1 MQSSSQYL
9 VSISKE
15 RKIMIGLKEQNNAS
29 PIASQKPLSPVRRRR
44 QLYPFFFSMGP
55 VALCIS
61 SVLLIGLMAVFYLSQ
76 VNQAVAANQQLQD
89 ITAQQSTLNRQN
101 QDLVA
106 TIATEQSPAFIAENA
121 HTLGL
126 VLADP
131 KTVQILI
138 VKHLLPFIDDI
149 QNFHT

>member
-1 MQSSSQYL
+1 
-9 VSISKE
+9 
-15 RKIMIGLKEQNNAS
+15 MIGLKEQNNAS
-29 PIASQKPLSPVRRRR
+29 QIASQKSAPPVRRRR

-55 VALCIS
+55 VALCIT

-89 ITAQQSTLNRQN
+89 ITTQQATLNRQD
-101 QDLVA
+101 QDLVE
-106 TIATEQSPAFIAENA
+106 TIATEQSPAFIADNA
-121 HTLGL
+121 RKLGL

-138 VKHLLPFIDDI
+138 VKHLLPFIDDKQYI
-149 QNFHT
+149 HP